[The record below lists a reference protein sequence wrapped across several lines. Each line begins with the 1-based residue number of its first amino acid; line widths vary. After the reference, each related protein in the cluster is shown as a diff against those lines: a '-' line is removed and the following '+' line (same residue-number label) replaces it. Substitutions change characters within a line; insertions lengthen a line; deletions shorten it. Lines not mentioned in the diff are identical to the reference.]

1 MQVNKLKLVIL
12 VGWIGALFTPSLS
25 MVNGLEVEKN
35 AWAQL
40 TNIISRKE
48 LRNNLAVDESINFDH
63 FMRCASYQEFARV
76 ISNNWQSVLTSFS
89 AVGTN
94 ETERIALV
102 GVGKSFGEDFYIA
115 YGITLANLYQEHIVT
130 SNELEWYI
138 ASRLI
143 SLDTCLIRRYQ
154 EPQVT
159 NFVSKLKVAF
169 PARSTWDRILS
180 GVAYTNYLEEVEAGL
195 WD

>member
-1 MQVNKLKLVIL
+1 MQVNKIKLTIL
-12 VGWIGALFTPSLS
+12 IGWIGALSTPSLS

-40 TNIISRKE
+40 TNTISRKE

-63 FMRCASYQEFARV
+63 FMRCAPYQEFARIV
-76 ISNNWQSVLTSFS
+76 SNNWQSVLTSFS

-94 ETERIALV
+94 EAERIALV

>member
-1 MQVNKLKLVIL
+1 MKVNKLKLVIL
-12 VGWIGALFTPSLS
+12 VGWIGALSTPSLS

-40 TNIISRKE
+40 TNTISRKE
-48 LRNNLAVDESINFDH
+48 LRNNLAVDESINFDQ
-63 FMRCASYQEFARV
+63 FMRCAPYQEFARV
-76 ISNNWQSVLTSFS
+76 ISNNWQSVLTSFL

-94 ETERIALV
+94 EAERIALV

-154 EPQVT
+154 EPQIT

-180 GVAYTNYLEEVEAGL
+180 GAAYTNYLEEVEAGL

>member
-1 MQVNKLKLVIL
+1 MKVNKLKLVIL
-12 VGWIGALFTPSLS
+12 VGWMGILSTPSLS

-35 AWAQL
+35 AWTQL
-40 TNIISRKE
+40 TNTLSKE
-48 LRNNLAVDESINFDH
+48 ELHNNLTVDESINFDQ
-63 FMRCASYQEFARV
+63 FMRCAPYQEFARA

-94 ETERIALV
+94 EAERIALV

-180 GVAYTNYLEEVEAGL
+180 GAAYTNYLEEVEAGL